1 MIKVTNITKSYGE
14 VEVLRDLSLEVRAGE
29 ILSITGASGAGKST
43 LLHIMAT
50 LLEADSGSIAING
63 SDIIGLNDREMSKF
77 RNANIGVVFQFH
89 NLLPEFSA
97 VENVMMPALIGGKSE
112 DKSRARAIELL
123 DIMGLNHRA
132 DHLPAELS
140 GGEQQRVAIAR
151 ALMNKPAVIFAD
163 EPSGNLDSKSREEIH
178 QLFFKLRDMFG
189 QTFVIV
195 THDEKLA
202 SLSDRHVVMVDGKIE
217 ESC

>member
-178 QLFFKLRDMFG
+178 QLFFKLRDIFG